1 MNNVNRNIIVT
12 SSFGYSYQC
21 HLDDLRIVTIEDS
34 FMKCCNHFILL
45 TDRLQVDMRGSKST
59 AQQYGGEHAY
69 LNKEAR
75 PLQTLSVILPYL

>member
-21 HLDDLRIVTIEDS
+21 HLDDLRIITIEDS
-34 FMKCCNHFILL
+34 FMKYHFILL
-45 TDRLQVDMRGSKST
+45 TDRLQVDMHGSKST
-59 AQQYGGEHAY
+59 AQQYEGEHTY

-75 PLQTLSVILPYL
+75 PLCR